1 MPRLWVRADAAHFD
15 NNSSGKSIYIALQ
28 CYAVLAGVP
37 NVSYII
43 VKLDAMLTGN
53 VQLSVTFHGVTTNT
67 GIISVSP

>member
-1 MPRLWVRADAAHFD
+1 
-15 NNSSGKSIYIALQ
+15 LQ

-67 GIISVSP
+67 GIISVLP